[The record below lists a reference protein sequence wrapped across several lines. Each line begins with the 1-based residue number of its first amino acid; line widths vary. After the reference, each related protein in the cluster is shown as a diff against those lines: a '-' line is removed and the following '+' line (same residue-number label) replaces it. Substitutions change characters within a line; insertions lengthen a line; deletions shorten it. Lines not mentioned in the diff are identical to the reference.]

1 MRKENKPNGTA
12 PETSQAKA
20 EKRIESGDLLRKIE
34 HQVAQVIKLQWAML
48 RSLQSID
55 ASTNILAAQKKRE
68 LDAEQS
74 ESEKAQ

>member
-1 MRKENKPNGTA
+1 MKRENKPNGTA
-12 PETSQAKA
+12 PETSQTKV
-20 EKRIESGDLLRKIE
+20 EKKIESVDLPQKVE